1 MIELEDGSTRP
12 DTMESSQQVL
22 AYNAEGERLQSVV
35 EEEEEEEEEEEQEES
50 QGSGSEQQE
59 EEEEED

>member
-1 MIELEDGSTRP
+1 LNWNGSTRP

-35 EEEEEEEEEEEQEES
+35 EEEEEEEEEQEES

>member
-35 EEEEEEEEEEEQEES
+35 EEEEEEEEEQEES